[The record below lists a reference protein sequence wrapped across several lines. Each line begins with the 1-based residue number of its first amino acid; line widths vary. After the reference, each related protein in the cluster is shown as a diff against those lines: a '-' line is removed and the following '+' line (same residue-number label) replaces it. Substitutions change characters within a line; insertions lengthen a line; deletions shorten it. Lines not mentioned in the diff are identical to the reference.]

1 MLLDNEWVKNEIKEE
16 IRKFLE
22 TKDNELT
29 TVLNLWDTVKAVLRE
44 KFIALQAYLKKKI
57 ETSQIHNLTLHIQE
71 LEEQQQRQP
80 RATTRKKIT
89 KIRAD

>member
-29 TVLNLWDTVKAVLRE
+29 TVLNLWGTVKAVLRE
-44 KFIALQAYLKKKI
+44 KFIAIQTYLKKI
-57 ETSQIHNLTLHIQE
+57 ETFQINNLILHLQE
-71 LEEQQQRQP
+71 LEEQQQRQSEQVEG
-80 RATTRKKIT
+80 RT
-89 KIRAD
+89 